1 MRWSEFRRNLP
12 PEDRSHLMTFLLS
25 GFEAVRLAAQ
35 ATHRDDDV
43 EELRFQLTAAIE
55 SLTEARRML
64 PEV

>member
-1 MRWSEFRRNLP
+1 MRWSEFRRSLP

-25 GFEAVRLAAQ
+25 GVDAARRAVQ
-35 ATHRDDDV
+35 ATRRDDDV

-64 PEV
+64 PEM